1 MSERTER
8 AYAGYDTDAVVEFLQ
23 RWYHVPVL
31 SVLAAFMLWVRVQA
45 YDNFITDDGIVML
58 SAVDSW
64 YHWRTVLYSVENW
77 PFTMPYEVWTG
88 YPTGRYVGQFGTLFD
103 QLIATVAMI
112 AGLGN
117 PSEATVLQVAL
128 LSVPVMAALVAI
140 PTYFI
145 GKRLGGRLAGL
156 LGVALLALF
165 PGTFLTR
172 STVGML
178 QHHVAEVLFM
188 SIAILAMMVALRV
201 AEREKPVYEQVE
213 DRDFGGVKRPLGYS
227 VLAGV
232 ALALYIAVW
241 PPGVVLVGIFG
252 IFFAIS
258 LSVDYVRG
266 VSPDHTAFVGTA
278 SLGVAGLVALL
289 LVEEWTTSVTSF
301 GYLQPLLALGVAAGC
316 LFMAWLARLWDRR
329 QFETWQYPAT
339 VAGLVVLVLGM
350 LALVLPDLFGT
361 VVSNVEQRLFF
372 GQTDTTLT
380 IAEAQPPENPSEHV
394 YGEYRF
400 AFYTA
405 AIGLL
410 ALVARPFLGREFR
423 TEYLLVVVWALVVT
437 SMAFTQIRFNYY
449 LAVVVAVCNAYLIGL
464 IVDWAAFS
472 ELTSLRNIKGYQVMI
487 VAGLLLVLFVPLL
500 VPAAGATAVQAG
512 GAAGPSGDAITWE
525 GSNAWLAD
533 STPEQGQWG
542 GADEDLEYYG
552 SYEIPEDRDFDY
564 PEGTYGVMSW
574 WDYGHLIT
582 VQGERI
588 PHSNPFQQNARS
600 SSAFFLADSEE
611 RSDLLLDAL
620 PAAGGEDVH
629 ERSDEELAAL
639 AAEGEEENE
648 ELRYVMID
656 DAMAGGK
663 FPAIA
668 TWTGPG
674 YESYLGQQEIGV
686 EDGSATVQG
695 LDESYDETTL
705 SRLYYDDAA
714 EMEGYRLVHE
724 SPEQTQFVSIAAQNE
739 EDEWVTIATNRE
751 LTPQLYQQL
760 LLYEQQGIEI
770 ATFDEREA
778 SSVKT
783 YERVKG
789 AQLVGEA
796 EPGETV
802 SVQLELTAQES
813 ERTFTYSQETTA
825 GDDGSYELTV
835 PYATNEDLGTAD
847 GYTDS
852 DVIAEGDYDITAGEE
867 SMTAEVSEE
876 AIYEGETVEV
886 TEIEG
891 TNDDEAEE
899 TGGDAE
905 GETRETDESEEEV
918 ISNGEDE
925 ITDDETVEEET
936 PEGDETED
944 ETATDEAET
953 ADDDLEE
960 SD

>member
-8 AYAGYDTDAVVEFLQ
+8 AYAGYDTDAVVELLQ

-31 SVLAAFMLWVRVQA
+31 SVLVAFMLWVRVQA
-45 YDNFITDDGIVML
+45 YDNFVTEEGTVML

-64 YHWRTVLYSVENW
+64 YHWRTVVYSVENW
-77 PFTMPYEVWTG
+77 PFTMPYDVWTG

-103 QLIATVAMI
+103 QLIATVAVLV
-112 AGLGN
+112 GLGN
-117 PSEATVLQVAL
+117 PSEATVFQVAL

-140 PTYFI
+140 PTYLI
-145 GKRLGGRLAGL
+145 GARLGGRLGGL
-156 LGVALLALF
+156 FGVALLALF

-172 STVGML
+172 TTVGML

-188 SIAILAMMVALRV
+188 SAAVLAMIVALRV
-201 AEREKPVYEQVE
+201 AEQEKPVYEQIE
-213 DRDFGGVKRPLGYS
+213 DRDIEGLKRPLGYS
-227 VLAGV
+227 ALAGI

-258 LSVDYVRG
+258 LSVDYLRG
-266 VSPDHTAFVGTA
+266 VSPDHTAFVGA
-278 SLGVAGLVALL
+278 VSLGVAGLVALL

-316 LFMAWLARLWDRR
+316 LFMAWLARLWDARA
-329 QFETWQYPAT
+329 FETWQYPVT
-339 VAGLVVLVLGM
+339 IFGLIVLVSGA

-380 IAEAQPPENPSEHV
+380 IAEAQPPENLSEHV

-405 AIGLL
+405 VFGLL
-410 ALVARPFLGREFR
+410 ALAARPFLGQELR
-423 TEYLLVVVWALVVT
+423 TEYLLVVVWALVIT
-437 SMAFTQIRFNYY
+437 SMAFTQVRFNYY

-464 IVDWAAFS
+464 VIGWA
-472 ELTSLRNIKGYQVMI
+472 ELSKITSLRNIQGYQVMLG
-487 VAGLLLVLFVPLL
+487 AGLLLVLFVPLL
-500 VPAAGATAVQAG
+500 VPAAGATAIQAG

-525 GSNAWLAD
+525 ESNAWLAE

-552 SYEIPEDRDFDY
+552 SYDIPEDRNFDY
-564 PEGTYGVMSW
+564 PEGTYGVISW

-629 ERSDEELAAL
+629 DRSDEELGAL
-639 AAEGEEENE
+639 AAAGEEENE
-648 ELRYVMID
+648 EMRYVMVD

-674 YESYLGQQEIGV
+674 YESYLGQQEIAVG
-686 EDGSATVQG
+686 EGESATVQG
-695 LDESYDETTL
+695 LDERYDETTL
-705 SRLYYDDAA
+705 SKLYYDDAA
-714 EMEGYRLVHE
+714 EMESYRLVHE
-724 SPEQTQFVSIAAQNE
+724 SPEQTQFVSVAAQNE

-783 YERVKG
+783 YERVEG
-789 AQLVGEA
+789 AQLEGEA

-802 SVQLELTAQES
+802 ITELELTAQES

-825 GDDGSYELTV
+825 DEDGSYELTV
-835 PYATNEDLGTAD
+835 PYATSEDLGTAE

-852 DVIAEGDYDITAGEE
+852 DVIAAGDYEITAGNE
-867 SMTAEVSEE
+867 TASADVSEE
-876 AIYEGETVEV
+876 AIYAGETVEIV
-886 TEIEG
+886 ETEETDG
-891 TNDDEAEE
+891 DEADATDEATEE
-899 TGGDAE
+899 TGETEE
-905 GETRETDESEEEV
+905 GTTDESEEET
-918 ISNGEDE
+918 
-925 ITDDETVEEET
+925 TDDEGEEAEEDVESES
-936 PEGDETED
+936 
-944 ETATDEAET
+944 AEAET
-953 ADDDLEE
+953 EATDDEDVDE